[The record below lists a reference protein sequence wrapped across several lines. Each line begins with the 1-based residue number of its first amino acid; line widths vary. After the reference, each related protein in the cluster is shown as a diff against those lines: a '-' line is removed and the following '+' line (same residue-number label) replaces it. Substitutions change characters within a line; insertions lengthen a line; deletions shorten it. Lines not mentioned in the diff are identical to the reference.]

1 MQSIVIGGRNQ
12 SVRPADARPTHLP
25 IDVKREVY
33 CVNRKATASIGGA
46 RDICEESD
54 FADQFTG
61 AELGDWFEI
70 AGSAHSER
78 TVQHHEQ

>member
-1 MQSIVIGGRNQ
+1 MPQAPGFAILI
-12 SVRPADARPTHLP
+12 ADARPTHLP